1 MIQYLEDILPML
13 KEREIA
19 DFKSKEIKRLIRE
32 NNQETDGVER
42 QAIAFC
48 TVLVGGDAEEADH
61 DKKGT

>member
-1 MIQYLEDILPML
+1 MTQSFEQILQML
-13 KEREIA
+13 KEREKQ
-19 DFKSKEIKRLIRE
+19 DLKSKEIKRLIRE
-32 NNQETDGVER
+32 VNQETDGAER